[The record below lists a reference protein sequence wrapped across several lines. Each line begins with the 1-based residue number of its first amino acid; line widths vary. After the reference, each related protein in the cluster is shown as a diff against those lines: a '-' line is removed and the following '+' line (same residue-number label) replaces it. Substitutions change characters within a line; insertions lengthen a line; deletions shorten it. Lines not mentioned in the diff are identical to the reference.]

1 MWSERGVEGMLKMP
15 VKFLLNDRSQ
25 SEADRYQAPSKP
37 TQVGRIPEVRRRR
50 ERSQGPIQKLAFSLP
65 NAAEP

>member
-1 MWSERGVEGMLKMP
+1 MP

-25 SEADRYQAPSKP
+25 PEADRYQAPSKP